1 MFRSIFMKTLREQR
15 WAVLVWSLL
24 LLIVMVVGYEAYNQV
39 NPAEIASLVQNPA
52 FKFLNDPVEVGTPS
66 GLVTFR
72 YGFFFSLILSI
83 FAVMIGGRL
92 LRGEETRGSL
102 DLILAGPRSRRDV
115 LLEKVGASALSLLIL
130 GLAYGV
136 GAMLG
141 EAYLGVPVT
150 VAGGLLAGLNLSL
163 LLFFYAMLA
172 LFASQY
178 TRSASAAAGIAGGMY
193 GMFFVL
199 DGTGRIYPSVA
210 WVRRLSPNYYYDLSK
225 PLITN
230 YGTNVGALLLLLLL
244 GLILFGGSLAL
255 FTRRDVGSVAT
266 LPFVG
271 ARGVRH
277 TDALTPEGEIDRTA
291 RDPWLRSVLAHS
303 LRFAGPALGWWSLG
317 VFIYALYGAAITN
330 SSSTQLR
337 DVFQGSS
344 VFNQLVGPT
353 LMASNNG
360 FVAFIVFLF
369 IAIVLLIYALVRA
382 NEWVSDQ
389 DNGRLDIVLS
399 TPQPR
404 WKVAVQS
411 YCATLINC
419 VILALALAGGVALGA
434 VATNLKLDMGNV
446 FVASFALLPPMALVA
461 GAVYALGARLRSTV
475 VMSIVGGY
483 LGVAFFIDLLWSY
496 LGLPRW
502 VHHLSLFS
510 DYGTP
515 MIDGVNWAS
524 SLTMLVLALL
534 AAGIGVYLFHTG
546 DLRQGG

>member
-1 MFRSIFMKTLREQR
+1 
-15 WAVLVWSLL
+15 
-24 LLIVMVVGYEAYNQV
+24 
-39 NPAEIASLVQNPA
+39 
-52 FKFLNDPVEVGTPS
+52 
-66 GLVTFR
+66 
-72 YGFFFSLILSI
+72 
-83 FAVMIGGRL
+83 
-92 LRGEETRGSL
+92 
-102 DLILAGPRSRRDV
+102 
-115 LLEKVGASALSLLIL
+115 
-130 GLAYGV
+130 
-136 GAMLG
+136 
-141 EAYLGVPVT
+141 
-150 VAGGLLAGLNLSL
+150 
-163 LLFFYAMLA
+163 
-172 LFASQY
+172 
-178 TRSASAAAGIAGGMY
+178 
-193 GMFFVL
+193 
-199 DGTGRIYPSVA
+199 
-210 WVRRLSPNYYYDLSK
+210 
-225 PLITN
+225 
-230 YGTNVGALLLLLLL
+230 
-244 GLILFGGSLAL
+244 FGGSLAL

-291 RDPWLRSVLAHS
+291 RDPRLRSVLAHS

-534 AAGIGVYLFHTG
+534 AAGIGIYLFHTG